1 MADEKMAQ
9 TGNAAP
15 GNAGNGEGGDV
26 WQNVREEIGHMD
38 DRRSGA
44 YDPGEVDPETGPLN
58 WAKAYGR
65 YLIAGGLVCGLAAP
79 ELAALARPLLVPLL
93 IASLA
98 LTLVQFDF
106 AKARELKSRG
116 WLMAGVNICLLVGLP
131 VMLALES
138 KVVFISYGMP
148 ESLADG
154 MILAAMAP
162 SLLGSPVIA
171 FLLGLDA
178 MLALII
184 SLIAHIAVLF
194 TVPLLAPMLV
204 GPEVTISPIELVER
218 LGFIIMSGFVIGLVL
233 RGIVFRSP
241 TLRRKAEG
249 AWVDSLSVI
258 TLAILALALMDGVTE
273 MAMTDRSFVVMAFA
287 CGFILNPLLQFLGA
301 AIFIRSGLKT
311 SLTIGLLSGYR
322 NTGLL
327 IAVLAGSADPRVLTF
342 LAIVQIPTFLMPM
355 LTSPFMRRMS
365 RVAEPEKQPA

>member
-1 MADEKMAQ
+1 MSDQKIAGD
-9 TGNAAP
+9 GS
-15 GNAGNGEGGDV
+15 AGNGGSEEAWEG
-26 WQNVREEIGHMD
+26 VRETIGELD
-38 DRRSGA
+38 EKRSGTYA
-44 YDPGEVDPETGPLN
+44 PAESDAGGLN

-65 YLIAGGLVCGLAAP
+65 YLIAGGLICGLAVP

-98 LTLVQFDF
+98 LTLIQFDF
-106 AKARELKSRG
+106 GKARELRNRG
-116 WLMAGVNICLLVGLP
+116 WLMAGVNICLLVVLP
-131 VMLALES
+131 VILALES
-138 KVVFISYGMP
+138 KVVFVAYGMP
-148 ESLADG
+148 VALADG

-194 TVPLLAPMLV
+194 TVPLLAPLLV
-204 GPEVTISPIELVER
+204 GPEVLISPIELLER
-218 LGFIIMSGFVIGLVL
+218 LGFIIMTGFVIGLVL
-233 RGIVFRSP
+233 RALTSRSAV
-241 TLRRKAEG
+241 LKRHAEG
-249 AWVDSLSVI
+249 AWIDGLSVV
-258 TLAILALALMDGVTE
+258 TLAVLALALMDGVTE

-287 CGFILNPLLQFLGA
+287 CGFILNPMLQFLGA
-301 AIFIRSGLKT
+301 AIFVRSGLKT

-327 IAVLAGSADPRVLTF
+327 IAVLAGSTDPKVLTF
-342 LAIVQIPTFLMPM
+342 LAIIQIPTFLMPM

-365 RVAEPEKQPA
+365 RTATPEKQAV

>member
-1 MADEKMAQ
+1 MSDEKTMD
-9 TGNAAP
+9 TGS
-15 GNAGNGEGGDV
+15 GRGLGQDDGWDG
-26 WQNVREEIGHMD
+26 VRESIGELD
-38 DRRSGA
+38 DKRAGTYQA
-44 YDPGEVDPETGPLN
+44 NAMVDEAGSLN

-65 YLIAGGLVCGLAAP
+65 YLIAGGLICGLAVP

-98 LTLVQFDF
+98 LTLIQFDF
-106 AKARELKSRG
+106 GQARVLRSKG
-116 WLMAGVNICLLVGLP
+116 WLMAGVNLCLLVVLP
-131 VMLALES
+131 VLLALES
-138 KVVFISYGMP
+138 KVVFVAYGMP
-148 ESLADG
+148 VALADG

-204 GPEVTISPIELVER
+204 GPEVMISPIELMER
-218 LGFIIMSGFVIGLVL
+218 LGFIILSGFVIGLVL
-233 RGIVFRSP
+233 RGIVTRSA
-241 TLRRKAEG
+241 TIKRKVEG
-249 AWVDSLSVI
+249 AWIDSMSVI
-258 TLAILALALMDGVTE
+258 VLAVLALALMDGVTE
-273 MAMTDRSFVVMAFA
+273 MALTDRTFVIMAFA
-287 CGFILNPLLQFLGA
+287 CGFILNPVMQFLGA

-327 IAVLAGSADPRVLTF
+327 IAALAGSADPRVLTF
-342 LAIVQIPTFLMPM
+342 LAIIQIPTFLMPM

-365 RVAEPEKQPA
+365 RIAGPKEQVV